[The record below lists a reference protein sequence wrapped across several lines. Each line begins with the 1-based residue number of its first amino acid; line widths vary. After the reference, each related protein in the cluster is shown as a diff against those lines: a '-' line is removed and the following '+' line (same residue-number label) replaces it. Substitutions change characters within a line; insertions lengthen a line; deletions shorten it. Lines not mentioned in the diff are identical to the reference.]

1 MPLEM
6 PKLPQVE
13 TIKGLVSR
21 FLPALRAKETQKIE
35 PDLRLGLNIG
45 RANLVAC
52 EISADKGKFT
62 IERCVQK
69 PLRTDQSLGQQLKEF
84 FQGAKLQSKKANV
97 SLKGHGVVVR
107 FLSFPRMSRAD
118 FSSAIQFEAEK
129 YLPFNISEVVMD
141 FQIADETADKPAKED
156 GTMQVILVAA
166 RKTEVEHL
174 AAAMKEAGFGLNAI
188 DVDIF
193 AITNLFAFVHPEAKD
208 HTYAV
213 VDLGAV
219 DTSLGILSKEV
230 LIFSR
235 DIAFGGSDLTE
246 FIKRK
251 LNVSHEEALK
261 IITGAKSTP
270 SPSPLPL
277 KGGEDKGEGVIEE
290 GLSRLFQELRSSINY
305 YYNQHQNASQI
316 EGIYISGGLSQLAIL
331 KSLLEKQM
339 EVPINTWDPIP
350 AFQVGEGVT
359 LDVLQS
365 LNPYLPVSLGL
376 GIRPIGKS

>member
-219 DTSLGILSKEV
+219 DTSLGILSKDTLV
-230 LIFSR
+230 FSR

-261 IITGAKSTP
+261 IQCGPGSNQA
-270 SPSPLPL
+270 
-277 KGGEDKGEGVIEE
+277 DQNAAVEE

-365 LNPYLPVSLGL
+365 LIPYLPVSLGL